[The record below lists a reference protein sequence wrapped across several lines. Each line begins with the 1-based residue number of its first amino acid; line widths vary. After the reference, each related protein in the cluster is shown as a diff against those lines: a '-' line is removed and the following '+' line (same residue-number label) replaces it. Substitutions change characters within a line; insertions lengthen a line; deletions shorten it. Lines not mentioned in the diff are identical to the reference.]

1 MSNPFNCAE
10 YRRVALRVYAAEDE
24 LSEAI
29 EKLHKMRN
37 TCSSSNDH
45 NAFEKALLMLENIRQ
60 ELMRYH
66 FIVADMSQ

>member
-37 TCSSSNDH
+37 TCSSSNDY
-45 NAFEKALLMLENIRQ
+45 NAFSKALLMLEGIRQ
-60 ELMRYH
+60 EIMRYH
-66 FIVADMSQ
+66 FVVSEISE

>member
-1 MSNPFNCAE
+1 MSKPFNCAE

-29 EKLHKMRN
+29 DKLHKMRN
-37 TCSSSNDH
+37 VCSDANDY
-45 NAFEKALLMLENIRQ
+45 NAYSQACLMLENIRQ

-66 FIVADMSQ
+66 FVVSEIS